1 MAQEYVVYVL
11 VCMWSGMP
19 GMWSGL
25 NARWMHWVDARKHR
39 IVEKNRIISIP
50 RRKTEKEKAKHR

>member
-25 NARWMHWVDARKHR
+25 NARWMHWVDALWRDSTVKFG
-39 IVEKNRIISIP
+39 KKS
-50 RRKTEKEKAKHR
+50 